1 MKYTYS
7 DDEDDFYT
15 DSTRRSTRNT
25 RNHTP
30 AEPSG
35 PVVTAS
41 GRQVRAPT
49 RLNAETGSNGGAS
62 ASVSVQGDGQ
72 YSADVEMSREP
83 SLGPTGRP
91 RRSAA
96 VNHGVNGWISSRKR
110 KSEEL
115 EWDEDEDSPELGDD
129 EEEEEE
135 EEHVPDESDE
145 DDDDVEEDQVDDDNM
160 DLEDTA
166 PPRHLVVKLSVKKAV
181 DQDGKEKLVPS
192 VTLPGKT
199 SPRRTHAHRN
209 VILSD
214 DEQSDAEVKT
224 ADTPAQ
230 PAEEKPAEESISVA
244 TKASAPS
251 PAHAAKENMPPTST
265 STKPDI
271 TSPSVPS
278 TSLAFRGSPE
288 KAPLAARSIDV
299 GGRE

>member
-41 GRQVRAPT
+41 GRQIRAPT
-49 RLNAETGSNGGAS
+49 RLNVETGSNGDVSAS
-62 ASVSVQGDGQ
+62 ASVQGDGQ

-83 SLGPTGRP
+83 SLGPGGRP
-91 RRSAA
+91 RRTAA
-96 VNHGVNGWISSRKR
+96 INHGTNGWTSSRKR
-110 KSEEL
+110 KSEDYESD
-115 EWDEDEDSPELGDD
+115 DEEDSPDLGDD

-135 EEHVPDESDE
+135 HVPDLSDE
-145 DDDDVEEDQVDDDNM
+145 EEEDDVEDDQVDDDNL

-192 VTLPGKT
+192 VEIPGKT
-199 SPRRTHAHRN
+199 SPRRAHAHRN
-209 VILSD
+209 VIMSD
-214 DEQSDAEVKT
+214 DEESAAETKT
-224 ADTPAQ
+224 ADTSVQ
-230 PAEEKPAEESISVA
+230 PTEEKPAEESISVA
-244 TKASAPS
+244 TKDSAVPAASS
-251 PAHAAKENMPPTST
+251 AKENMPPTSV
-265 STKPDI
+265 SVKVDAN
-271 TSPSVPS
+271 VPS

-288 KAPLAARSIDV
+288 KAPLVPRSIDV